1 MPMANEDRRSRVPAL
16 LPVPAYVRFLALM
29 YLTGL
34 AGFTLFRAVLLI
46 RRDLPVEHF
55 RQYWPMA
62 LQAFGKGLQF
72 DSVVMGYLLLLPALY
87 FITCRLLQTRPR
99 ALLCQV
105 YFIVVFVLSFL
116 IAAADIPY
124 FFYHAARLSAVVFNW
139 GEDAGTLGTMI
150 LRETSY
156 RLYAVLWIIQS
167 GIGIGI
173 VRRKTGFMHDAPAHR
188 FSSWAWMPLTL
199 FLLFVMCR
207 GRIDSPIKVST
218 AFFSN
223 NPFYNQLGLNPVF
236 TLMRSLQDKRSADL
250 MPEAEA
256 FRVMRSSLG
265 LPPTGEASLTR
276 PYTFPDS
283 AVRCMN
289 VVLVLMES
297 MSAQKLRHFGSSAP
311 LTPFLDS
318 MAEHALCFDRIY
330 STGRHTYNGIFSTLY
345 GYPAILAE
353 HPMSSTVRYP
363 TRGLPAELQEAG
375 YHNLFFTTHDPSF
388 DNLAG
393 FLPEHGIQHIIGQNQ
408 YPQSELLMKA
418 FGVPDHVMFQC
429 AVDTLDQLSRT
440 GQPFFATLMTV
451 SDHPPY
457 VLPGNIPFRPRST
470 ELPQQIVEYA
480 DWALGDFF
488 RRCAEKPWFSNTV
501 FVFVADHGAVVG
513 EQPHEIPLSYHHI
526 PALIYSAAAHF
537 PAPGHLSEPASQAD
551 LGPTI
556 LHLLRHSFRQTTP
569 AIDLLQEHRPYAVFS
584 ADDRIGCI
592 DSTWFYV
599 YNLNGEERL
608 YRLNDASCTDLKQ
621 QEALR
626 AKAMRDYAFALIRSS
641 KALMD
646 ASAASRP

>member
-1 MPMANEDRRSRVPAL
+1 MANEVPRLRVPAL

-29 YLTGL
+29 YLTGIG
-34 AGFTLFRAVLLI
+34 GFTLFRAVLLI
-46 RRDLPVEHF
+46 RRNLPVEHF

-87 FITCRLLQTRPR
+87 FITCRLLQIRPR
-99 ALLCQV
+99 AVFCQV

-139 GEDAGTLGTMI
+139 GEDAGALGSMI

-167 GIGIGI
+167 GIGIWI
-173 VRRKTGFMHDAPAHR
+173 VRRTAGFMHDAPAHR
-188 FSSWAWMPLTL
+188 FSSWVWIPFTL
-199 FLLFVMCR
+199 FLLFAMCR

-236 TLMRSLQDKRSADL
+236 TLMRSLQDKHSSDL

-256 FRVMRSSLG
+256 FRLMRSALQ
-265 LPPTGEASLTR
+265 LPPNGEATLAR
-276 PYTFPDS
+276 RYTFADS
-283 AVRCMN
+283 AARRMN

-297 MSAQKLRHFGSSAP
+297 MSAQKLRHFGSSAN

-318 MAEHALCFDRIY
+318 LAGKALCFDRLY

-353 HPMSSTVRYP
+353 HPMSSTLHYS

-375 YHNLFFTTHDPSF
+375 YHNVFFTTHDPSF
-388 DNLAG
+388 DNLSG
-393 FLPEHGIQHIIGQNQ
+393 FLPDHGIPHIIGQNQ
-408 YPQSELLMKA
+408 YPKSDLIMKA
-418 FGVPDHVMFQC
+418 FGVPDHVMFRC
-429 AVDTLDQLSRT
+429 AVDTLDQLSRSN
-440 GQPFFATLMTV
+440 QPFFATLMTV

-457 VLPGNIPFRPRST
+457 VLPTGIPLETKSAD
-470 ELPQQIVEYA
+470 LSQQIVEYA

-488 RRCAEKPWFSNTV
+488 HRCAEKPWFRKTV

-526 PALIYSAAAHF
+526 PALIYSAAPDFPSAKHF
-537 PAPGHLSEPASQAD
+537 LKPASQAD
-551 LGPTI
+551 LGPTL
-556 LHLLRHSFRQTTP
+556 LHLLGHSFTQTTP
-569 AIDLLQEHRPYAVFS
+569 AIDLLQDHRPYAVFS

-592 DSTWFYV
+592 DSSWYYV
-599 YNLNGEERL
+599 YNLNGDERL
-608 YRLNDASCTDLKQ
+608 YKLADPSFRDY
-621 QEALR
+621 
-626 AKAMRDYAFALIRSS
+626 KAEESARVRSMRNYAFALIRSS

-646 ASAASRP
+646 ASVARP